1 MRVRT
6 RFAELQRLD
15 EKEGRVPW
23 HVVGKASYDYVRLS
37 FVMLIHSYKY
47 YYVAGIFV
55 TVCHYHQLLLCH

>member
-23 HVVGKASYDYVRLS
+23 HVVGKALYDDVRLS
-37 FVMLIHSYKY
+37 LVMLIHSYKY
-47 YYVAGIFV
+47 CVAVIFV
-55 TVCHYHQLLLCH
+55 TACHYR